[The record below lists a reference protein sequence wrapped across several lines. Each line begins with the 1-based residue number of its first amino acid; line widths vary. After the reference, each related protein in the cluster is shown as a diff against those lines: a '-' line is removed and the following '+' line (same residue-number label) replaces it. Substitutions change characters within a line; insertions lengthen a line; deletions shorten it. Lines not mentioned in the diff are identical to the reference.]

1 MSVIEALNL
10 TFIVATQLVLSLF
23 EFSELILL
31 VDKLALVQV
40 LQLLLALIMRDL
52 KLVHLLLVFVFLFRF
67 EHL

>member
-1 MSVIEALNL
+1 MPVIKALNL

-40 LQLLLALIMRDL
+40 LQLLFALIMRDL
-52 KLVHLLLVFVFLFRF
+52 KLVHLLLVFVFLLRF